1 MKTPKKCHAA
11 SLKWPEYDYHGWE
24 TSEMLQIR
32 CQIQLAIIHPPTPT
46 LLARTRADPVPEAP
60 TWVGSGEGKNRGKP
74 SPHKICGEAASNLR
88 PGDSVRQLSP
98 LHQARTSLNVFNHKY
113 MTCQECK
120 AMGLKPKIKGIVT
133 NEQKRDEKNSDFKYT
148 A

>member
-1 MKTPKKCHAA
+1 MKTPKKCHAT
-11 SLKWPEYDYHGWE
+11 SLQWPEYDYNGWE

-32 CQIQLAIIHPPTPT
+32 CQIQLAII
-46 LLARTRADPVPEAP
+46 
-60 TWVGSGEGKNRGKP
+60 
-74 SPHKICGEAASNLR
+74 LR
-88 PGDSVRQLSP
+88 EQVWMYLI
-98 LHQARTSLNVFNHKY
+98 THKY

>member
-32 CQIQLAIIHPPTPT
+32 CQIQLAII
-46 LLARTRADPVPEAP
+46 
-60 TWVGSGEGKNRGKP
+60 
-74 SPHKICGEAASNLR
+74 LR
-88 PGDSVRQLSP
+88 EQVWTYLI
-98 LHQARTSLNVFNHKY
+98 THKY
-113 MTCQECK
+113 MTCQECR